1 MKEKDKINFEFRTAS
16 PGDAELICELVNSV
30 YRGENSRKGWTTEAD
45 FLDGIRIN
53 TAKVNELIRLPDNV
67 ILVVS
72 FNNKIIG
79 CVQLEKNG
87 SKCHL
92 GMLSV
97 DVKYQNSGIGRMLMD
112 KSEDYAVKDL
122 GCDEMEMKVI
132 GRRTELIDYYLRR
145 GYTKTGEREPFV
157 LNTHFGEP
165 KAGDLYFE
173 YMVKKLSAF
182 GPQNF

>member
-1 MKEKDKINFEFRTAS
+1 MKKKDIINFEFRSAS
-16 PGDAELICELVNSV
+16 PGDADLICDLVNSV
-30 YRGENSRKGWTTEAD
+30 YRGGNSRKGWTTEAD

-53 TAKVNELIRLPDNV
+53 TAKVNELIRLRDNV

-72 FNNKIIG
+72 DNNKIIG
-79 CVQLEKNG
+79 CVHLVKNG
-87 SKCHL
+87 TKCHL

-97 DVKYQNSGIGRMLMD
+97 DVNYQNSGIGRMMMD
-112 KSEDYAVKDL
+112 KSEEYAVNGF

-145 GYTKTGEREPFV
+145 GYSKTGEKEPFV

-173 YMVKKLSAF
+173 YMVKKLSA
-182 GPQNF
+182 